1 MPGGADGGPAHNDN
15 ASDSTGPSLFTAV
28 QEQLGL
34 KLESTKGM
42 QDVIVIDHIDEPSE
56 N

>member
-1 MPGGADGGPAHNDN
+1 VP
-15 ASDSTGPSLFTAV
+15 LLTAV
-28 QEQLGL
+28 QTQLGL

-42 QDVIVIDHIDEPSE
+42 VETLVVEHIAKPSA